1 MQERQ
6 PPPDRGARLDWADL
20 PRRVRS
26 EVERWLGSEIVS
38 AVTQPTG
45 FSPGVA
51 ARLTTDD
58 GRRVFAKAVGPEPN
72 ADAPAFHR
80 REISIAASLPDSTPS
95 PRLLWLRRG
104 TLAQPSFPRRET
116 FTQPSFPR
124 SRPSHNRHSR
134 EERPSHNR
142 HSREGGNPGVGSP
155 ARKSTHRHHGRVPQR
170 ELDEGDG
177 GWVLLLFEDVDGRH
191 PAQPWRPDEL
201 DRVVAAMEELAETLT
216 PSPLPTSVVGM
227 AGERFLGLRSW
238 RRLRDERPSRLDR
251 VDDWSLRHLDTLV
264 AIEDSVADALA
275 GDTLLNYDVRADNIL
290 LTQGAHLVRRLAA
303 RLRRP
308 AVAGRGRVR
317 PQRDDAGRAAP
328 GEGRLQAFRIPG
340 RRPGRRHVSGGGAG
354 RLLHSPGRAAS
365 AARPAHVAR
374 VPGRP
379 GRHRARVDRST
390 HGPGLTGLPD
400 GRRRRAGASAMMRT
414 TAGPARRLA

>member
-6 PPPDRGARLDWADL
+6 PPPDRGARLDWTAL

-45 FSPGVA
+45 FSPEVA
-51 ARLTTDD
+51 ARLTTGD

-80 REISIAASLPDSTPS
+80 REIGIAASLPDSTPS
-95 PRLLWLRRG
+95 PRLLWSYDEGPL
-104 TLAQPSFPRRET
+104 
-116 FTQPSFPR
+116 
-124 SRPSHNRHSR
+124 HNRHSR
-134 EERPSHNR
+134 ESRPLHNRHSREGGPTHNHHSRESGPTHNRHSRKERPSHNR

-216 PSPLPTSVVGM
+216 PSPLPASVVGM

-251 VDDWSLRHLDTLV
+251 VDEWSLRHLDTLV

-290 LTQGAHLVRRLAA
+290 LTQGRTWFVDWPHACVGAPWLDVVAFAPSVTMQGGPPPEEVVSRHSAYRAA
-303 RLRRP
+303 DP
-308 AVAGRGRVR
+308 DAVTAAVAEL
-317 PQRDDAGRAAP
+317 AGFFTHQAAQP
-328 GEGRLQAFRIPG
+328 P
-340 RRPGRRHVSGGGAG
+340 P
-354 RLLHSPGRAAS
+354 
-365 AARPAHVAR
+365 
-374 VPGRP
+374 
-379 GRHRARVDRST
+379 
-390 HGPGLTGLPD
+390 PGLPTLRAFQDAQGAIAREWTARRTGL
-400 GRRRRAGASAMMRT
+400 A
-414 TAGPARRLA
+414 

>member
-51 ARLTTDD
+51 ARLTAAD

-80 REISIAASLPDSTPS
+80 REIGIAASLPDSTPS
-95 PRLLWLRRG
+95 PRLLWSYDEGPLHNRHSRDER
-104 TLAQPSFPRRET
+104 QT
-116 FTQPSFPR
+116 FTQPS
-124 SRPSHNRHSR
+124 
-134 EERPSHNR
+134 ERPSHNR

-155 ARKSTHRHHGRVPQR
+155 ARKSTHRHHSRVPQR

-201 DRVVAAMEELAETLT
+201 YRVVAAMEELAETLT
-216 PSPLPTSVVGM
+216 PSPLPASVVGM

-251 VDDWSLRHLDTLV
+251 VDEWSLRHLDTLV
-264 AIEDSVADALA
+264 AIEDSVADALD

-290 LTQGAHLVRRLAA
+290 LTQGRTWFVDWPHACVGPPWLDVVAFAPSVTMQGGPPPEEVVSRHSAYRAA
-303 RLRRP
+303 DP
-308 AVAGRGRVR
+308 DAVTAAVAEL
-317 PQRDDAGRAAP
+317 AGFFTHQAAQP
-328 GEGRLQAFRIPG
+328 P
-340 RRPGRRHVSGGGAG
+340 P
-354 RLLHSPGRAAS
+354 
-365 AARPAHVAR
+365 
-374 VPGRP
+374 
-379 GRHRARVDRST
+379 
-390 HGPGLTGLPD
+390 PGLPTLRAFQDAQGAIAREWTARRTGL
-400 GRRRRAGASAMMRT
+400 A
-414 TAGPARRLA
+414 